1 MVPVAGSSTSDE
13 VVWLYRC
20 RFCGL
25 LNTSVKAVFDHMRQ
39 LHNEPKHSWTTS
51 RSQWEAMCA
60 PEKVL
65 RRRQPCKTFLPSAMH
80 PGPEP
85 FAGLSL
91 QQPGAR
97 PLPLERLV
105 VHLRFLGGLMQH
117 VYRPDGAATDV
128 PVFRKPGIAVK
139 DWFSFSLVSGSSL
152 PDWYN
157 PGFNDFAIVSDGVSL
172 PVGSDLC
179 PCGSV

>member
-1 MVPVAGSSTSDE
+1 MLLHSGKGGSGAIVLKSGASTGGKAGAMTLSIGSGTSAAGGLASLTAGSSSGTTGGAVTIAAGSSTSDE

-85 FAGLSL
+85 FAKKAG
-91 QQPGAR
+91 P
-97 PLPLERLV
+97 
-105 VHLRFLGGLMQH
+105 
-117 VYRPDGAATDV
+117 
-128 PVFRKPGIAVK
+128 
-139 DWFSFSLVSGSSL
+139 SST
-152 PDWYN
+152 
-157 PGFNDFAIVSDGVSL
+157 S
-172 PVGSDLC
+172 
-179 PCGSV
+179 